1 MSSSFDRII
10 VSVIRRRLEITLILM
25 IITSTRIGSESA
37 GMSDSVVASTCSE
50 ESAEKLQNRKIS
62 KVFQYFQF
70 ASQAKF

>member
-1 MSSSFDRII
+1 
-10 VSVIRRRLEITLILM
+10 M

>member
-10 VSVIRRRLEITLILM
+10 VSVIRRRLEILM